1 MSNPSLLE
9 GFYELLRQPQ
19 VGNGEAVLGG
29 LFAVGSGGVVVVLD
43 VVGEASEVFECLLA
57 ENRVGRGDC
66 AGAVLGDSQR
76 REGVV

>member
-66 AGAVLGDSQR
+66 AGAVPGDSQR